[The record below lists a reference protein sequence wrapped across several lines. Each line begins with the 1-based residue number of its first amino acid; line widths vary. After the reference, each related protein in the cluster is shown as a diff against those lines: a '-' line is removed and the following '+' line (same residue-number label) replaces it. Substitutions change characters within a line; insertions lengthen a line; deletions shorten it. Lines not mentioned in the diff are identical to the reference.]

1 MTLNFEDDGSAAQ
14 ACPYCGDIYICKHVA
29 LAVDLTFREIFGGF
43 LEKNISEEVN
53 KNSDSDEEAYEKN
66 FDEYIRTL
74 RSSKNFLEI
83 DFEVAPMPGFGSSY
97 AVFYSEKGEAY

>member
-1 MTLNFEDDGSAAQ
+1 MTLKFADEGSAAQ

-29 LAVDLTFREIFGGF
+29 LAVDLTFRENFGGF
-43 LEKNISEEVN
+43 LEKNFFEEIN

-74 RSSKNFLEI
+74 RLSKNLLEI
-83 DFEVAPMPGFGSSY
+83 NFEVAPMPGLGSSY
-97 AVFYSEKGEAY
+97 AVFYSENGEAY